1 MDEQFTTIRNLIQ
14 EALDEILSPRLAS
27 AFKTAALKRLERHLA
42 DYVQRKE
49 ALDLFVALQ
58 HTFECNIP
66 SRLLPWVASAT
77 QRLRDRGGD
86 TDDELAS
93 QITLSLSLIQG
104 IGMLHP
110 PTKDFLGR
118 RYSLEII
125 IDLLLESRHVS
136 STEASASPSKATEP
150 SPLTS
155 VVLDALLCMLVDSP
169 PALRVFEDC
178 NGVQAIVKI
187 LKRAGT
193 PRQVRMKCLEFL
205 YFYLLDETPS
215 LQPQQLDA
223 LRREVDTAPS
233 TPMASVPSTPMR
245 APSKKPYINATPS
258 RPMSRYGS
266 STYSISNS
274 GISDGHSSRSTS
286 SSSASSVTSSNSTAP
301 SSVESSPKKEGSF
314 ALPPIAQSQ
323 PRSLR
328 MLKEVEFVPES
339 PLKGPGGQ
347 ARPSRHLP
355 SKSLSRLGSAFTLD
369 AKCARERKA
378 TRTIEE
384 KKEILGTMLGN
395 VDALVEGVRKAG
407 IWGLAN

>member
-1 MDEQFTTIRNLIQ
+1 MTSIMDEQFTTIRNLIQ
-14 EALDEILSPRLAS
+14 EALDEILSPRSAS

-66 SRLLPWVASAT
+66 ARLLPWVASAT
-77 QRLRDRGGD
+77 QKLRDRGGD
-86 TDDELAS
+86 ADDELAS

-104 IGMLHP
+104 IAMLHP

-125 IDLLLESRHVS
+125 IDLLLESRHVP
-136 STEASASPSKATEP
+136 STEARASPSKTTEP

-178 NGVQAIVKI
+178 SGVQAIVKI

-205 YFYLLDETPS
+205 YFYLLDEASPS
-215 LQPQQLDA
+215 QSQQLGA
-223 LRREVDTAPS
+223 LRLDTPPS
-233 TPMASVPSTPMR
+233 TPMASIPSTPMR
-245 APSKKPYINATPS
+245 APSKKPYINATPN

-266 STYSISNS
+266 SAYSVSNPGS
-274 GISDGHSSRSTS
+274 VFSDGHSSRS
-286 SSSASSVTSSNSTAP
+286 SSASSAASSNSTAP
-301 SSVESSPKKEGSF
+301 SSTESSPKKEGSIP
-314 ALPPIAQSQ
+314 LPPVA

-339 PLKGPGGQ
+339 PLKGPGGR

-355 SKSLSRLGSAFTLD
+355 SKSLSGWVPRSRWIRNPRQNGRRRGRLRRRRRFGND
-369 AKCARERKA
+369 AGEC
-378 TRTIEE
+378 
-384 KKEILGTMLGN
+384 
-395 VDALVEGVRKAG
+395 VRKAG